1 MAYETDQLM
10 SEISDHFAKNHDS
23 NMFKVLDIFNSGM
36 ITADTELDEI
46 AKSRE
51 IAKATGASL
60 DLHGKD
66 RQVSRISDDDDF
78 YRFLISIKA
87 LLSTAT
93 GSFSSIKNII
103 SQSLQTNDKIRVW
116 QTEPHHIKISLPAM
130 GKDSNEKQRIIIN
143 NLQELVALGNWLD
156 GIQWEVAGNTN
167 DYFGS
172 MGFCSECCVGVVD

>member
-1 MAYETDQLM
+1 MTYSTDELMA
-10 SEISDHFAKNHDS
+10 EISDHFAKSHDS
-23 NMFKVLDIFNSGM
+23 NLYKVLDIFNSGM
-36 ITADTELDEI
+36 IDVDNALDEI

-51 IAKATGASL
+51 ISQATGASL

-87 LLSTAT
+87 MLATAT

-103 SQSLQTNDKIRVW
+103 SKSLQTNDKIRVW

-172 MGFCSECCVGVVD
+172 MGFCSECCAGVVD